1 MDFTLQTFLK
11 KVTAGMSA
19 FRDKEGEF
27 HLINNSSGNLHY
39 DEFTEKWEAPIKWN
53 NPSIPILVKPN
64 IFNTKE
70 ML

>member
-1 MDFTLQTFLK
+1 
-11 KVTAGMSA
+11 MST